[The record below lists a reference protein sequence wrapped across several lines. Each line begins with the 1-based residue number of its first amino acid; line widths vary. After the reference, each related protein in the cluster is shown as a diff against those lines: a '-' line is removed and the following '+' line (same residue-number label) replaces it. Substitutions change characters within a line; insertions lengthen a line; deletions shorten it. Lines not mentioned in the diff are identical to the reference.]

1 MRCNSC
7 GQMPKSLV
15 VLCWFH
21 QSEVS
26 GGACTAA
33 PINAAGLQTSALQ
46 HAITTPVDTIL
57 SHLSVNNDI
66 LPGTWLHGASART
79 PASDRRERWRGS
91 ENIFIYFMIYYK
103 SKYIIDLYIFI
114 FLLVKIS
121 GSMLP
126 GVIWWTGTHRPCP
139 PRNPSHEQ
147 EASWAWPQQAS
158 WPPLA
163 SSRHPSSPA
172 AVKYD

>member
-1 MRCNSC
+1 MFCVRCNSC

-57 SHLSVNNDI
+57 SHLIVNNDI
-66 LPGTWLHGASART
+66 LPGNSNMPSKMKANVEGPLMTFFALINKTMKS
-79 PASDRRERWRGS
+79 REQF
-91 ENIFIYFMIYYK
+91 EE
-103 SKYIIDLYIFI
+103 
-114 FLLVKIS
+114 
-121 GSMLP
+121 
-126 GVIWWTGTHRPCP
+126 
-139 PRNPSHEQ
+139 RN
-147 EASWAWPQQAS
+147 
-158 WPPLA
+158 
-163 SSRHPSSPA
+163 
-172 AVKYD
+172 

>member
-1 MRCNSC
+1 MFCVRCNSC

-57 SHLSVNNDI
+57 SHLIVNNNI
-66 LPGTWLHGASART
+66 LPGTWHHGASART

-91 ENIFIYFMIYYK
+91 ENIFIYFMIYDM
-103 SKYIIDLYIFI
+103 IIKIYYRFIYFYIFI
-114 FLLVKIS
+114 SKNLWLYVTWGDLVN
-121 GSMLP
+121 
-126 GVIWWTGTHRPCP
+126 WNT
-139 PRNPSHEQ
+139 
-147 EASWAWPQQAS
+147 
-158 WPPLA
+158 
-163 SSRHPSSPA
+163 
-172 AVKYD
+172 